1 LSQPSLRLVNPG
13 YSYATYS
20 KLRLDCST
28 FFVEYISL
36 ISSAVTKVLHNAP
49 PQLKIDVRVHVTR
62 KSNTNLESALVSS
75 ERDDHSSSGRDSASE
90 KIGFQ
95 EPSDGHTGPLRA
107 MLEHSVVKLNF
118 GRPDIPQILKE
129 QADTTCSQR
138 MGVAG
143 THVETEARLFI

>member
-1 LSQPSLRLVNPG
+1 LLQPSLRLVNPG

-20 KLRLDCST
+20 KLRLGGSS
-28 FFVEYISL
+28 FIAEHISL
-36 ISSAVTKVLHNAP
+36 ISSAVTKVLHDAP

-62 KSNTNLESALVSS
+62 KSITDLESALVSS
-75 ERDDHSSSGRDSASE
+75 EMDNHSSSDRDKASE

-95 EPSDGHTGPLRA
+95 ESSDGHTAPLRA
-107 MLEHSVVKLNF
+107 MLDHSVVKLNF

-129 QADTTCSQR
+129 QADATCGQR

-143 THVETEARLFI
+143 THVETNVRLFI